1 MFRIL
6 LTNDDGI
13 HAAGLEALETAV
25 AGVGEVHVVA
35 PFNEQ
40 SGTSRALTLRH
51 PLRYREA
58 GSNRFAVE
66 GTPTDSVMLALA
78 HLLDFRPDLVI
89 SGINSGPNLGDNIF
103 YSGTVAAAAEAAR
116 HGIPAI
122 ALSVTQRVNIDYSA
136 AARFG
141 ARLAERV
148 LGDGLPAAVALN
160 VNVPHPSYDG
170 IEITRQ
176 SPKISRNVMLG
187 GQDPR
192 GRPYFWMHEEVPLD
206 IAEPGTDYAAVRDG
220 KVSIT
225 PLRFDYT
232 ADAVTDQLRSWA
244 KSL

>member
-13 HAAGLEALETAV
+13 HAAGLKALETAV
-25 AGVGEVHVVA
+25 ANVGEVCVVA
-35 PFNEQ
+35 PLNEQ

-58 GSNRFAVE
+58 GPNRFAVE

-89 SGINSGPNLGDNIF
+89 SGINSGPNLGENIF
-103 YSGTVAAAAEAAR
+103 YSGTVAAAAEGAR

-122 ALSVTQRVNIDYSA
+122 ALSVTERVNIDYSA

-148 LGDGLPAAVALN
+148 LGDGLPAGVALN
-160 VNVPHPSYDG
+160 VNVPHPSYGG

-192 GRPYFWMHEEVPLD
+192 GRPYFWMHEEVPVD

-232 ADAVTDQLRSWA
+232 AGAETDQLRSWA
-244 KSL
+244 QSL

>member
-13 HAAGLEALETAV
+13 HAPGLKALETEI
-25 AGVGEVHVVA
+25 AGVGELYIAA
-35 PFNEQ
+35 PHGEQ
-40 SGTSRALTLRH
+40 SGTSRAITLRQ
-51 PLRYREA
+51 PLRYSEIEPKH
-58 GSNRFAVE
+58 FAVE

-89 SGINSGPNLGDNIF
+89 SGINGGPNLGENIF
-103 YSGTVAAAAEAAR
+103 YSGTVAGAAEGAK

-122 ALSVTQRVNIDYSA
+122 ALSVAERVNIDYSA

-141 ARLAERV
+141 ARLAQHV
-148 LGDGLPAAVALN
+148 LAGGLPAGVALN

-192 GRPYFWMHEEVPLD
+192 GRPYFWMHEEVSPGS
-206 IAEPGTDYAAVRDG
+206 AEPGTDYAAVRDG

-225 PLRFDYT
+225 PLRFDHT
-232 ADAVTDQLRSWA
+232 ADQLTDQLKSWA
-244 KSL
+244 RLL